1 VTYTN
6 RLDISG
12 FSKATEDNEHVNR
25 TYHIEPRKQKAEA
38 YDLILKKHLKNTPS
52 SKSPVIKPIVEKNTH
67 KKYGI
72 AGPVPA
78 AERDRYSLI
87 TRPPTKNVTLSFLT
101 EFQV

>member
-1 VTYTN
+1 MIKNLQLYKTKGDNYILV
-6 RLDISG
+6 LDNFKGVLREYIYRDIVQTSP
-12 FSKATEDNEHVNR
+12 NEEAL
-25 TYHIEPRKQKAEA
+25 IEIYLE
-38 YDLILKKHLKNTPS
+38 
-52 SKSPVIKPIVEKNTH
+52 NTH